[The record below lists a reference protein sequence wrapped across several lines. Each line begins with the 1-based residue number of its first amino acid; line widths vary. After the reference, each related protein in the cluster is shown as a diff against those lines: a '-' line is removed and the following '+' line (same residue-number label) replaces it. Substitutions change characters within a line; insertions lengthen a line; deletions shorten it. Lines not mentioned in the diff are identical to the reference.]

1 MDLFEQSRHRVVI
14 EFFAGKMN
22 LIGNRLYPD
31 KRLGVCYIHLAH
43 DNFFHFCWKDRKTGI
58 IEDNRFLT
66 FCYDILYQTSIM
78 DILIFP
84 GLGRFSK
91 YIKRSQNTAIEEEV
105 NEFFNFY
112 TLKFTNFTAEDLFMI
127 YGMDP
132 PENLSKSPI
141 YLECEPNKELEDSDS
156 VDSDES
162 FMQMLEQIRKVFA
175 YMENQLSSEKFHV
188 QFTEGSPPMLKLKK
202 RNNQSVT
209 KKESLKEDYSDY
221 EADDEDTTT
230 KMSKST
236 NKPKDGKTNSSKEK
250 DKNSGNSKTE
260 NQKSNSKLDEQPKK
274 KDDESKDMN
283 NATQ

>member
-1 MDLFEQSRHRVVI
+1 
-14 EFFAGKMN
+14 MN
-22 LIGNRLYPD
+22 LVGNRLYPD
-31 KRLGVCYIHLAH
+31 KRLGVCFIHLAN

-58 IEDNRFLT
+58 IED
-66 FCYDILYQTSIM
+66 
-78 DILIFP
+78 DILILP

-91 YIKRSQNTAIEEEV
+91 VKCSTGLVFKLELKVLKIVKFYWIQYTKRSQNTVIEEKV
-105 NEFFNFY
+105 NEFFNFH

-141 YLECEPNKELEDSDS
+141 YLECAPNKELEDSDS
-156 VDSDES
+156 IDSDES
-162 FMQMLEQIRKVFA
+162 FMQMLEQVRKVFS
-175 YMENQLSSEKFHV
+175 YMEKQLSSEKFHV
-188 QFTEGSPPMLKLKK
+188 QFTEGSPPMLKLRKH
-202 RNNQSVT
+202 
-209 KKESLKEDYSDY
+209 Y

-230 KMSKST
+230 KKPKST

-274 KDDESKDMN
+274 KDDESKDSN
-283 NATQ
+283 SPTQNT

>member
-1 MDLFEQSRHRVVI
+1 MDLFKESRHRTVI

-22 LIGNRLYPD
+22 L
-31 KRLGVCYIHLAH
+31 
-43 DNFFHFCWKDRKTGI
+43 
-58 IEDNRFLT
+58 
-66 FCYDILYQTSIM
+66 

-91 YIKRSQNTAIEEEV
+91 VKCSTGLVFKLELKVLKIVKFYWIQYTKRSPNTVIEKEV
-105 NEFFNFY
+105 NEFFNFH

-141 YLECEPNKELEDSDS
+141 YLECDPNKELEDSDS

-162 FMQMLEQIRKVFA
+162 FMQMLEHVRKVFT
-175 YMENQLSSEKFHV
+175 YMEKQLSSEKFHV
-188 QFTEGSPPMLKLKK
+188 QFTEGSPPMLKLRK
-202 RNNQSVT
+202 RNNQPVT
-209 KKESLKEDYSDY
+209 KKEGLKEDYSDY

-230 KMSKST
+230 KKAKST

-260 NQKSNSKLDEQPKK
+260 NQKSNSKLDEQSKK
-274 KDDESKDMN
+274 KDDESKDSN
-283 NATQ
+283 SPTRNT